1 MKEYLIDNKLIKK
14 VLIRAGI
21 SGLVIGL
28 LIMIIVSVNKFY
40 TNGNY
45 LEFRS
50 PIQSPVVVRTHE
62 IPQKQEI
69 EQEVEESTQEPE
81 KEEIVQVEEVKIA
94 KISAYSCGGLTTEA
108 EIKMNCPSLLSGQPK
123 TATGSTPIAGKTM
136 ACDRANLGKQ
146 FEINGQ
152 VWVCNDLGGS
162 IVGENR
168 FDLYL
173 ETVDEARQFGV
184 QYLAYKL
191 VN

>member
-1 MKEYLIDNKLIKK
+1 MKKDILIDNKLIKK

-21 SGLVIGL
+21 SGLVLGL
-28 LIMIIVSVNKFY
+28 LIVAIVSVNNFY
-40 TNGNY
+40 KDHY

-50 PIQSPVVVRTHE
+50 PIQSPIVVRQRE

-69 EQEVEESTQEPE
+69 EEKVEDLEMEVE

-94 KISAYSCGGLTTEA
+94 RVSAYSCGGLTTEA
-108 EIKMNCPSLLSGQPK
+108 EIRMNCPSLLSGEPK
-123 TATGSTPIAGKTM
+123 TATGSTPIPNKTM

-146 FEINGQ
+146 FEINGEI
-152 VWVCNDLGGS
+152 WTCNDTGGN

-184 QYLAYKL
+184 QYLAYSE
-191 VN
+191 V

>member
-1 MKEYLIDNKLIKK
+1 MKKPDTIKINGNK
-14 VLIRAGI
+14 
-21 SGLVIGL
+21 
-28 LIMIIVSVNKFY
+28 IMIISAIAGLSVGLLFALLYGLNEFFTY
-40 TNGNY
+40 NY

-50 PIQSPVVVRTHE
+50 PIQSPILIKTHQ

-69 EQEVEESTQEPE
+69 EEKVEDIEMEVE

-108 EIKMNCPSLLSGQPK
+108 EIKMNCPSLLSGKPR

-152 VWVCNDLGGS
+152 VWVCEDLGS
-162 IVGENR
+162 AIRGENR

-173 ETVDEARQFGV
+173 ETVDEARRFGV
-184 QYLAYKL
+184 QYLAYK
-191 VN
+191 